1 MTEFKSQGLYI
12 KYWNASG
19 SDPLPSLIPTLWNIG
34 ILLYKQAKVCKDMQ
48 HSSVHVD
55 RESSDSGAAG
65 TVYFYPNMTEQ
76 T

>member
-1 MTEFKSQGLYI
+1 MTKFKLQAGG
-12 KYWNASG
+12 SG
-19 SDPLPSLIPTLWNIG
+19 YSPSCILALWNIG

>member
-1 MTEFKSQGLYI
+1 MIKSQRQFRYGLNFY
-12 KYWNASG
+12 G
-19 SDPLPSLIPTLWNIG
+19 SDVMFFDLVCFFSSNQT
-34 ILLYKQAKVCKDMQ
+34 YKIKCVKDMQ